1 MAQCEYALE
10 GAQSTE
16 DLQEALLSVQKQG
29 YRMKHLIETLL
40 VFTRIEQST
49 EKYPVSPTELSEL
62 TRSVCE
68 DFQLIADRGITVTCQ
83 CPDTLRAPVNRELYL
98 LLLNN
103 LMTNAIRYGKENGSV
118 TVTLEQEDRDILL
131 RVQDDGIGISQEELG
146 KIWERFYRS
155 DQSRNSRGLGLG
167 LPLVK
172 QIAEN
177 HGGSVSAES
186 QEGEGSTFT
195 VRLPGD
201 TEH

>member
-1 MAQCEYALE
+1 VHDNLRSINGLFGHQE
-10 GAQSTE
+10 GDSYISDVA
-16 DLQEALLSVQKQG
+16 V
-29 YRMKHLIETLL
+29 
-40 VFTRIEQST
+40 
-49 EKYPVSPTELSEL
+49 
-62 TRSVCE
+62 
-68 DFQLIADRGITVTCQ
+68 
-83 CPDTLRAPVNRELYL
+83 

-118 TVTLEQEDRDILL
+118 AVELRQEGNVVLL
-131 RVQDDGIGISQEELG
+131 QVQDDGIGISQGELG

-172 QIAEN
+172 QIAEY

-186 QEGEGSTFT
+186 REGEGSTFT